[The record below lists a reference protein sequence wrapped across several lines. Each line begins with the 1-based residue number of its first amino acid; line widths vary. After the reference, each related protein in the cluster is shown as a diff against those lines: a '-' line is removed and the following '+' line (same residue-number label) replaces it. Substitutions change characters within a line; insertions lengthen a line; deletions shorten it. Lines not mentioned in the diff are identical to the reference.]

1 MAVRPVQH
9 EIVTAI
15 SIAASPER
23 VWAVLL
29 DFARYPEW
37 NPFVRSIEGLPSEAS
52 SLKVTISPPGGKSM
66 TFRPIVLRQTVGQ
79 EFRWKG
85 KFLLPGLFDGEH
97 YFGLAHASDGS
108 TQFTHGERFTG
119 FLVPVFRRTLDRST
133 KAGFEA
139 MNLALKQRVERG
151 GV

>member
-1 MAVRPVQH
+1 MQH
-9 EIVTAI
+9 HIVTAI
-15 SIAASPER
+15 SISASPER

-29 DFARYPEW
+29 DFPRYQEW
-37 NPFVRSIEGLPSEAS
+37 NPFIPSIEGLSSEGS

-66 TFRPIVLRQTVGQ
+66 TFRPTVLRQIVGR

-85 KFLLPGLFDGEH
+85 RFLLPGLFDGEH
-97 YFGLAHASDGS
+97 YFGLVHVGDGS
-108 TQFTHGERFTG
+108 TQFTQGEHFAG
-119 FLVPVFRRTLDRST
+119 ILVPLLRSTLDRGT

-139 MNLALKQRVERG
+139 MNVALKQRVERG

>member
-1 MAVRPVQH
+1 VQH
-9 EIVTAI
+9 DIVTTI
-15 SIAASPER
+15 SISASPER

-37 NPFVRSIEGLPSEAS
+37 NPFLRSIEGPSPEGS
-52 SLKVTISPPGGKSM
+52 SLKVAIHPPGGKAM
-66 TFRPIVLRQTVGQ
+66 TFRPIVLRHSVGR

-97 YFGLAHASDGS
+97 YFNIAPAAGGS
-108 TQFTHGERFTG
+108 TQLTHGEHFSG
-119 FLVPVFRRTLDRST
+119 LLVPLFRGALDRGT

-139 MNLALKQRVERG
+139 MNLALKQRVEERG
-151 GV
+151 A

>member
-1 MAVRPVQH
+1 MQH

-15 SIAASPER
+15 SISASPER

-29 DFARYPEW
+29 DFPCYPEW
-37 NPFVRSIEGLPSEAS
+37 NPFVRSIEGFPSEGS
-52 SLKVTISPPGGKSM
+52 SLKVTICPPGGKSM
-66 TFRPIVLRQTVGQ
+66 TFRPIVLRQIVGQ

-97 YFGLAHASDGS
+97 YFGLVPASDSS

-119 FLVPVFRRTLDRST
+119 PLVPLFRSTLDLGTR
-133 KAGFEA
+133 AGFEA
-139 MNLALKQRVERG
+139 MNVALKQRAERS